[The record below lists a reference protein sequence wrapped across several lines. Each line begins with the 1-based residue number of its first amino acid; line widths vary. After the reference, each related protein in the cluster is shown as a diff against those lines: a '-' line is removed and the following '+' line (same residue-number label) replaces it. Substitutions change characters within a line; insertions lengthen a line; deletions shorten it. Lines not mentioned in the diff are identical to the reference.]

1 MQRMYLWTQQGKE
14 RVRQIERGQV
24 FVFLLQLVTE
34 CRGSK
39 KIIKCWGKP
48 PLHQSNS
55 QRGLRAESCLL
66 GTASSGA
73 ITPFLKADLRGIST
87 TVTTLTVE
95 LVFFKVIISSRSGS
109 WVMSRVWDE
118 GYPWDMLFIT
128 RFETFLKNTLPTVI
142 SNWWYMK
149 QMNARFKHE
158 NYGLMPL
165 NR

>member
-1 MQRMYLWTQQGKE
+1 MFKNEKNNL
-14 RVRQIERGQV
+14 
-24 FVFLLQLVTE
+24 FFFLL
-34 CRGSK
+34 
-39 KIIKCWGKP
+39 
-48 PLHQSNS
+48 
-55 QRGLRAESCLL
+55 RAFKFY
-66 GTASSGA
+66 
-73 ITPFLKADLRGIST
+73 FLKNKFQLYSIALST

-128 RFETFLKNTLPTVI
+128 RFETCLKNTLPTVI
-142 SNWWYMK
+142 SDWWYMK

-165 NR
+165 NG